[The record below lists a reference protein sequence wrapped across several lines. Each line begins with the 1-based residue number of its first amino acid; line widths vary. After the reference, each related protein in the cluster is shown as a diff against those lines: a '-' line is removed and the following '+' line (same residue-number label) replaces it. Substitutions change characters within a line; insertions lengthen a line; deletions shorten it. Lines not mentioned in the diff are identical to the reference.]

1 MLTGSNR
8 NHHLLYNIHKATME
22 KQNNAVGRR
31 KEAVARVYLSK
42 GTGNILVNGK
52 EYKQYFPLMY
62 LQNQVE
68 LPLKTLDNQTESFDI
83 TVNVQGGGP
92 KGQAEAIK
100 LGIARALCEL
110 NPEFRPALKKEGLMR
125 RDSRSVERKKF
136 GKAKA
141 RRSFQFSKR

>member
-1 MLTGSNR
+1 
-8 NHHLLYNIHKATME
+8 ME
-22 KQNNAVGRR
+22 KSKNAIGRR

-42 GTGNILVNGK
+42 GTGEIKVNDK
-52 EYKQYFPLMY
+52 EYKNYFTLIY

-68 LPLKTLDNQTESFDI
+68 LPLKTIEALDQYDI
-83 TVNVQGGGP
+83 NVNVQGGGP

-100 LGIARALCEL
+100 LGIARALCEV
-110 NPEFRPALKKEGLMR
+110 NGEFRPALKKQGLLR
-125 RDSRSVERKKF
+125 RDPRVVERKKF

>member
-1 MLTGSNR
+1 
-8 NHHLLYNIHKATME
+8 ME
-22 KQNNAVGRR
+22 KQKNAVGRR
-31 KEAVARVYLSK
+31 KEAVARVYLNK
-42 GTGNILVNGK
+42 GTGNITVNGK
-52 EYKQYFPLMY
+52 EYKQYFPIMY

-68 LPLKTLDNQTESFDI
+68 LPLKTIDVLTSFDI
-83 TVNVQGGGP
+83 IINVQGGGP

-100 LGIARALCEL
+100 MAIARVLCEV
-110 NPEFRPALKKEGLMR
+110 NPEYRPALKKDGLMT

>member
-1 MLTGSNR
+1 
-8 NHHLLYNIHKATME
+8 ME
-22 KQNNAVGRR
+22 KQLNAVGRR
-31 KEAVARVYLSK
+31 KEAVARVYLHK
-42 GTGNILVNGK
+42 GTGNIMVNGK

-68 LPLKTLDNQTESFDI
+68 LPLKTIEGLTEAFDI

-100 LGIARALCEL
+100 LGIARALCEV
-110 NPEFRPALKKEGLMR
+110 NPEYRPALKKEGLMR